1 MGRLANLIL
10 HCSATPQGRNVTK
23 EDIIKWH
30 TAPKPEGRGW
40 SRVGYSDMIALNGD
54 LINLQDWDQD
64 ADIESNEFTN
74 GARGYNAVSRH
85 VVYVGGMDK
94 AYKYAK
100 DTRTVPQ
107 EEALITYV
115 RFHILRYPWIKILGH
130 NQISSKACPSF
141 DVPFWLRSHCI
152 GEDNIYG

>member
-1 MGRLANLIL
+1 MSKLKNLVI
-10 HCSATPQGRNVTK
+10 HCSATPEGRNITK
-23 EDIIKWH
+23 EDIIRMH
-30 TAPKPEGRGW
+30 TAPKPNGRGW
-40 SRVGYSDMIALNGD
+40 SRVGYSDMIMLNGD

-64 ADIESNEFTN
+64 EYVESDELTN
-74 GARGYNAVSRH
+74 GARGFNAVSRH
-85 VVYVGGMDK
+85 VMYVGGMDK
-94 AYKYAK
+94 AFKFAK
-100 DTRTVPQ
+100 DTRSHAQ

-115 RFHILRYPWIKILGH
+115 KFHILRYPEIKVMGH